1 MNSGINT
8 PIYNELYDDGIEVSG
23 GEAQKIAIAR
33 AIYKNAPIVLLDE
46 PTSALDPFAE
56 AEIYT
61 KFSEITK
68 EKTAIFIS
76 HRLSS
81 CKFCDLIAVFDKG
94 NILEIGTHDELLKN
108 LDGKYAELWNAQA
121 QYYC

>member
-68 EKTAIFIS
+68 
-76 HRLSS
+76 
-81 CKFCDLIAVFDKG
+81 
-94 NILEIGTHDELLKN
+94 
-108 LDGKYAELWNAQA
+108 
-121 QYYC
+121 